1 METSEKKILGIDWIR
16 RLARRFTSE
25 QFRQQYL
32 AKPLAQQRMEE
43 QVKRRTDEELM
54 AAFPECDRIKREQAA
69 PIVVQVMN
77 EADSWRKLRYTIQA
91 RLQKQFWPE
100 PEYDSEEYKEWREYF
115 YGWSD
120 NRFDK
125 WTRLVEWE
133 YVYRHGQRHTMEEA
147 CQIAADEWTRMIF
160 GNHIQDNG
168 DQSDAGGLAMALGT
182 LAKDRAKR
190 GISSEVIERF
200 RKLCKEYYLGGC
212 RYNDG
217 KYGWVNSE
225 PYCDYGPNGALG
237 RLLEQAG
244 VPDNSIGSICPW
256 KTGITVDE
264 RDHAVIVRGYHKER
278 YI

>member
-1 METSEKKILGIDWIR
+1 
-16 RLARRFTSE
+16 
-25 QFRQQYL
+25 
-32 AKPLAQQRMEE
+32 MEE
-43 QVKRRTDEELM
+43 QTKRRTDEELM

-77 EADSWRKLRYTIQA
+77 EVDSWRKLRYTIQA
-91 RLQKQFWPE
+91 RLQEQYWQE
-100 PEYDSEEYKEWREYF
+100 PDNYDSAEHKAWQEYF
-115 YGWSD
+115 YGWND
-120 NRFDK
+120 NRFEK
-125 WTRLVEWE
+125 WAKLVEWE
-133 YVYRHGQRHTMEEA
+133 YVYRHGQRHTMDEA

-168 DQSDAGGLAMALGT
+168 DQSDTGGLTMVLGT
-182 LAKDRAKR
+182 LAKDKAKR

-217 KYGWVNSE
+217 KYGCVKSE
-225 PYCDYGPNGALG
+225 PYCDYGHNGALG

-244 VPDNSIGSICPW
+244 VPDDSIGSICPW

-264 RDHAVIVRGYHKER
+264 RDHAVIVRGYQKER